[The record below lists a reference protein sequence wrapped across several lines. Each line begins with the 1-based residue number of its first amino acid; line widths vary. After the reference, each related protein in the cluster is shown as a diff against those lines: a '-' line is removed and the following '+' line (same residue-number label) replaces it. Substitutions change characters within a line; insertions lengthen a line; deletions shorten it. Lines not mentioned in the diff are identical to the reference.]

1 MPAQPHHPA
10 EPAADQP
17 PAHPVAAAGQTAESG
32 EIRLQSIEAAIAFLQ
47 HDVDSLSQSIL
58 NCLRRLQEFDERF
71 TRIEHE
77 LITFQQQPE
86 RRDPAA
92 EKPPH
97 Y

>member
-1 MPAQPHHPA
+1 MTTQPHQPS
-10 EPAADQP
+10 EPSVQHAATT
-17 PAHPVAAAGQTAESG
+17 GQTPEPG
-32 EIRLQSIEAAIAFLQ
+32 ELRLQSIEAAIAFLQ

-77 LITFQQQPE
+77 LITVQQQPE

>member
-1 MPAQPHHPA
+1 MPPQPQQHSTTSTPS
-10 EPAADQP
+10 PSNPGQP
-17 PAHPVAAAGQTAESG
+17 TDTTEL
-32 EIRLQSIEAAIAFLQ
+32 RLQSIEAAIAFLQ
-47 HDVDSLSQSIL
+47 HDVDSLNQSIL
-58 NCLRRLQEFDERF
+58 TCLHKLQEFNERF

-92 EKPPH
+92 ERPPH